1 MLDAVVVG
9 YGCSSNSVRGGKQ
22 KGSKGRWVIHGEN
35 LSERHLQRLE
45 SMIDEYKMSALLEE
59 T

>member
-45 SMIDEYKMSALLEE
+45 SMVDGYKLSALLGE